1 MVWSLFDD
9 MEQCTEEEVQ
19 RLLAVVSPQRREQ
32 AMRIKHLAGRYACL
46 KSYEILM
53 ELIDRFEDSKMNE
66 GAPAHSQF
74 SILNSP
80 FSTNEHGKPFFPDF
94 PDIHFNISH
103 CKHAIAVVVDDKP
116 VGIDVERFVNPS
128 PNLLR
133 YTMNDDEVAQ
143 VEQSEHPERTFA
155 MLWTQKEALFKLYG
169 TGITDDIRQLLTLPR
184 PTVALTTTYHE
195 NYCCTIAR
203 IEN

>member
-1 MVWSLFDD
+1 MHLIFDD
-9 MEQCTEEEVQ
+9 MSQCTEAEVS
-19 RLLAVVSPQRREQ
+19 RLLDVVSPQRREQ

-46 KSYEILM
+46 KSYEMLTQIIDNSK
-53 ELIDRFEDSKMNE
+53 LIIDNYDGSRPN
-66 GAPAHSQF
+66 SQF
-74 SILNSP
+74 SIINYQ
-80 FSTNEHGKPFFPDF
+80 FNEHGKPFFPDF

-116 VGIDVERFVNPS
+116 VGIDVERFVTPS
-128 PNLLR
+128 PSLLR

>member
-1 MVWSLFDD
+1 MA
-9 MEQCTEEEVQ
+9 QCTEAEVS
-19 RLLAVVSPQRREQ
+19 RLLDVVSPQRREQ

-128 PNLLR
+128 PSLLR

-169 TGITDDIRQLLTLPR
+169 TGITNDIRQLLTLPH
-184 PTVALTTTYHE
+184 PTIALTTTYHE
-195 NYCCTIAR
+195 NYCCTIATL
-203 IEN
+203 E